1 VHQFVDQH
9 ERVRQQYDEVVRRLQ
24 QQEKQLVDMTAQLE
38 RYEQERSEV
47 RSRLERIL
55 SRLDGVDLT

>member
-1 VHQFVDQH
+1 MHQFVDQH